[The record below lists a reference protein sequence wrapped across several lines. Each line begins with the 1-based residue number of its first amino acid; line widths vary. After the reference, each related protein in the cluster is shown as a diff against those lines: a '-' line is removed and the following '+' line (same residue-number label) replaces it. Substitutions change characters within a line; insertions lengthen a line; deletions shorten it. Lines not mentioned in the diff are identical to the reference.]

1 MERCSLQKMLE
12 SWKHPSLSLTGG
24 CFLRACPPGAEGWT
38 GVHENGSPAELQW
51 SPRHQD
57 VFIAARTWE
66 ALYFVAPGMHGA
78 QLIEAEGGDPQG
90 SAVLGKEVAWAE

>member
-1 MERCSLQKMLE
+1 MQLAEGAGELE
-12 SWKHPSLSLTGG
+12 APFPVSDWGF
-24 CFLRACPPGAEGWT
+24 FLCACPPGAEGWT
-38 GVHENGSPAELQW
+38 GVHENGYPAELQW

-78 QLIEAEGGDPQG
+78 QLIEAETGDPRG
-90 SAVLGKEVAWAE
+90 SAGLGKEVEWAE